1 MDFHDRR
8 TEALGVR
15 VAVNGP
21 LAPLADGLREELAS
35 RGYTPRSIRD
45 HLYLVSWLSRW
56 LQARGL
62 TADDLTAAVVE
73 EFFRLRKA
81 QGHRK
86 WLTWRS
92 ASVLLGRLGIE
103 RAVDGVTAAEPG
115 EALLASYRDF
125 LLAERGLAHGTVAQY
140 LRHAAVF
147 MSWLPTPVE
156 AGLAGLCAEQVTRFV
171 MFWCPGHGA
180 AEAKMMVT
188 ALRSLLRFLHVTGRV
203 SIPLVDAVPSVPT
216 WRRVRL
222 PQLVGADRVA
232 RVLAGCDRSRPA
244 GLRDVAVIVLMARLG
259 LRAGEVAALGLSDVD
274 WRAGLVTVHGKGN
287 RLDALPLPVD
297 VGEAIADY
305 LQHGRPR
312 TPVRA
317 HLFVCVIA
325 PFGPLHTNTISS
337 IVHRACR
344 RAGVPVFGP
353 HRLRHAVACDLLA
366 AGASLE
372 EIGQLLRH
380 AEQATTSQYAKVDLA
395 RLGGLAIPCPIGALR

>member
-1 MDFHDRR
+1 MEFHDRR
-8 TEALGVR
+8 TGALGVH

-35 RGYTPRSIRD
+35 KGYTPRSIRD
-45 HLYLVSWLSRW
+45 HLYVVSWLSRW
-56 LQARGL
+56 LQVRDL

-81 QGHRK
+81 RGHRK

-92 ASVLLGRLGIE
+92 VSVLLGRLGIE
-103 RAVDGVTAAEPG
+103 WAVDGVTAAKPG
-115 EALLASYRDF
+115 EALLVSYRDF
-125 LLAERGLAHGTVAQY
+125 LLAERGLASGTVAQY
-140 LRHAAVF
+140 LRHAGVF
-147 MSWLPTPVE
+147 LSWLPTPIE
-156 AGLAGLCAEQVTRFV
+156 AGLAGLSAEQVTRFV
-171 MFWCPGHGA
+171 MLWCPGRGA

-188 ALRSLLRFLHVTGRV
+188 LLRSLLRFLHVTGRV
-203 SIPLVDAVPSVPT
+203 SVPLVDAVPSVPG

-222 PQLVGADRVA
+222 PQMVGADRVA

-244 GLRDVAVIVLMARLG
+244 GLRDAAVIVLMARLG
-259 LRAGEVAALGLSDVD
+259 LRAGEVGALQLSDVD
-274 WRAGLVTVHGKGN
+274 WRAGLVTVRGKGN

-312 TPVRA
+312 TPARP
-317 HLFVCVIA
+317 HLFVCAIA
-325 PFGPLHTNTISS
+325 PFGPLRTNTIIS

-395 RLGGLAIPCPIGALR
+395 RLGGLAIPCPIGAVR

>member
-1 MDFHDRR
+1 MEFHDRR
-8 TEALGVR
+8 TGALGVH

-35 RGYTPRSIRD
+35 KGYTPRSIRD
-45 HLYLVSWLSRW
+45 HLYVVSWLSRW
-56 LQARGL
+56 LQARDL

-81 QGHRK
+81 RGHRK

-92 ASVLLGRLGIE
+92 VSVLLGRLGIE
-103 RAVDGVTAAEPG
+103 WAVDGVTAAKPG
-115 EALLASYRDF
+115 EALLVSYRDF
-125 LLAERGLAHGTVAQY
+125 LLAERGLASGTVAQY
-140 LRHAAVF
+140 LRHAGVF
-147 MSWLPTPVE
+147 LSWLPTPIE
-156 AGLAGLCAEQVTRFV
+156 AGLAGLSAEQVTRFV
-171 MFWCPGHGA
+171 MLWCPGRGA

-203 SIPLVDAVPSVPT
+203 SVPLVDAVPSVPG

-222 PQLVGADRVA
+222 PQMVGADRVA

-244 GLRDVAVIVLMARLG
+244 GLRDAAVIVLMARLG
-259 LRAGEVAALGLSDVD
+259 LRAGEVGALQLSDVD
-274 WRAGLVTVHGKGN
+274 WRAGLVTVRGKGN

-297 VGEAIADY
+297 VGEAMADY

-312 TPVRA
+312 TPARP
-317 HLFVCVIA
+317 HLFVCAIA
-325 PFGPLHTNTISS
+325 PFGPLRTNTIIS

-395 RLGGLAIPCPIGALR
+395 RLGGLAIPCPIGAVR

>member
-1 MDFHDRR
+1 MEFHDRR
-8 TEALGVR
+8 TGALGVH

-21 LAPLADGLREELAS
+21 LAPLAEGLREELAS
-35 RGYTPRSIRD
+35 KGYTPRSIRD
-45 HLYLVSWLSRW
+45 HLYVVSWLSRW
-56 LQARGL
+56 LQARDL
-62 TADDLTAAVVE
+62 TADELTAAVVE

-81 QGHRK
+81 RGHRK

-92 ASVLLGRLGIE
+92 VSVLLGRLGIE
-103 RAVDGVTAAEPG
+103 WAVDGVTAAKPG
-115 EALLASYRDF
+115 EALLVSYRDF
-125 LLAERGLAHGTVAQY
+125 LLAERGLASGTVAQY
-140 LRHAAVF
+140 LRHAGVF
-147 MSWLPTPVE
+147 LSWLPTPIE
-156 AGLAGLCAEQVTRFV
+156 AGLAGLSAEQVTRFV
-171 MFWCPGHGA
+171 MLWCPGRGA

-203 SIPLVDAVPSVPT
+203 SVPLVDAVPSVPG

-222 PQLVGADRVA
+222 PQMVGADRVA

-244 GLRDVAVIVLMARLG
+244 GLRDAAVIVLMARLG
-259 LRAGEVAALGLSDVD
+259 LRAGEVGALQLSDVD
-274 WRAGLVTVHGKGN
+274 WRAGLVTVRGKGN

-297 VGEAIADY
+297 VGEAMADY

-312 TPVRA
+312 TPARP
-317 HLFVCVIA
+317 HLFVCAIA
-325 PFGPLHTNTISS
+325 PFGPLRTNTIIS

-353 HRLRHAVACDLLA
+353 HRLRHAVACHLLA

-395 RLGGLAIPCPIGALR
+395 RLGGLAIPCPIGAVR